1 MASTSI
7 EIKATDQEN
16 KSVKT
21 TVTYV
26 NGGASN
32 ATLKQFA
39 QMLNALT
46 TNVYDGTTKI
56 TKEEIY

>member
-7 EIKATDQEN
+7 EIRATDQED
-16 KSVKT
+16 KTVKT

-26 NGGASN
+26 NGSASST
-32 ATLKQFA
+32 TLKQFA

-56 TKEEIY
+56 VKEEII

>member
-7 EIKATDQEN
+7 EIRATDQED
-16 KSVKT
+16 KTVKT

-26 NGGASN
+26 NGSASN
-32 ATLKQFA
+32 PTLKQFA

-46 TNVYDGTTKI
+46 TNVYDGTTRI
-56 TKEEIY
+56 VKEEII

>member
-1 MASTSI
+1 MVNTSL
-7 EIKATDQEN
+7 EIRATDLED
-16 KSVKT
+16 KTVKT
-21 TVTYV
+21 AVTYV
-26 NGGASN
+26 NGSVSN

>member
-1 MASTSI
+1 MVETSI

-21 TVTYV
+21 TVNYV
-26 NGGASN
+26 NGSASN

-46 TNVYDGTTKI
+46 KNTYDGTTKI
-56 TKEEIY
+56 VKEEII

>member
-1 MASTSI
+1 MVNTSI
-7 EIKATDQEN
+7 EIKATDQED
-16 KSVKT
+16 KAVKT

-26 NGGASN
+26 NGSVSN

-46 TNVYDGTTKI
+46 TNVYDGTARI
-56 TKEEIY
+56 TKEEIF

>member
-7 EIKATDQEN
+7 EIKATDQED

-26 NGGASN
+26 NGSASS

>member
-1 MASTSI
+1 MVNTSL
-7 EIKATDQEN
+7 EIRATDLED
-16 KSVKT
+16 KTVKT
-21 TVTYV
+21 AVTYV
-26 NGGASN
+26 NGSASN

>member
-7 EIKATDQEN
+7 EIRATDQED
-16 KSVKT
+16 KTVKT

-26 NGGASN
+26 NGSVSN
-32 ATLKQFA
+32 PTLKQFA

-46 TNVYDGTTKI
+46 TNVYDGTTRI
-56 TKEEIY
+56 VKEEII

>member
-7 EIKATDQEN
+7 EIKATDQED

-21 TVTYV
+21 TVNYV
-26 NGGASN
+26 NGSASS